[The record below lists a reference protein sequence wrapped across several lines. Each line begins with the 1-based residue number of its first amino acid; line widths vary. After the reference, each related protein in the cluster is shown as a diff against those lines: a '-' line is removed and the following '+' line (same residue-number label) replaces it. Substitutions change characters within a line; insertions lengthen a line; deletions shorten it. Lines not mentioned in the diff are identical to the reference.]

1 MKEEHKTNTRTEG
14 RRVEIVGEILP
25 MGRNGWEKPHKYV
38 AELNK
43 LEDTEGRIDRKLK
56 KN

>member
-14 RRVEIVGEILP
+14 RWVEIVGEILP
-25 MGRNGWEKPHKYV
+25 MGRNGWEKPHKYI